1 MNNEYILWIAVTV
14 YAAHILEE
22 FTYDWK
28 TWVKNISGLSVDWSA
43 FFIINSAVIILGIC
57 CAEVGWRLPEF
68 SLIYISLMTINALFF
83 HIAPAIAFK
92 RFSPGLI
99 TSLFFFL
106 PVAVWGYFSAYQDG
120 VLSIRALVISI
131 TGGIITMLFP
141 VLLLKTKDK
150 GFLRQ

>member
-1 MNNEYILWIAVTV
+1 
-14 YAAHILEE
+14 
-22 FTYDWK
+22 
-28 TWVKNISGLSVDWSA
+28 
-43 FFIINSAVIILGIC
+43 
-57 CAEVGWRLPEF
+57 
-68 SLIYISLMTINALFF
+68 MTINALFF